1 MEVSSGLYGIR
12 NSMGLGWSPD
22 RDPSLLT
29 LTMAATKP
37 ATTQQLAFITTAAT
51 QVKITGDPARLL
63 ELAARAR
70 ISKPI
75 QWRR

>member
-51 QVKITGDPARLL
+51 QVMITDPGRLL
-63 ELAARAR
+63 GLAARAR

>member
-12 NSMGLGWSPD
+12 NSTGPGSLGWSPD

-51 QVKITGDPARLL
+51 QVKILL
-63 ELAARAR
+63 GCLGFQR
-70 ISKPI
+70 
-75 QWRR
+75 W